1 MGAYKPPAPVKL
13 IIGLLAGETQL
24 LASIRAELVR
34 RFGPEEE
41 ALSPIPFVWTR
52 YYEDELGTRPWRA
65 FVSYERLIPREE
77 IVSIKRWT
85 NEVETETSLNGK
97 RRVNLDPGYMTL
109 GQFFLATTK
118 DQRHR
123 VYLRDGIFVEP
134 TLFFENGRFQPFEWT
149 YRDYRSE
156 EYLRYFLQAR
166 AKLAYQMHHEGR
178 PYSARKAFDG
188 GNGERI
194 SGSEPE

>member
-1 MGAYKPPAPVKL
+1 
-13 IIGLLAGETQL
+13 
-24 LASIRAELVR
+24 
-34 RFGPEEE
+34 
-41 ALSPIPFVWTR
+41 
-52 YYEDELGTRPWRA
+52 
-65 FVSYERLIPREE
+65 
-77 IVSIKRWT
+77 
-85 NEVETETSLNGK
+85 
-97 RRVNLDPGYMTL
+97 MTL

-134 TLFFENGRFQPFEWT
+134 TLFFESGRFQPFEWT

-166 AKLAYQMHHEGR
+166 AKLAYQMHHEGK
-178 PYSARKAFDG
+178 PYSTRKAFDV
-188 GNGERI
+188 GNGETI